1 MRRFTKVSILT
12 VLLVMPIM
20 AMPQSDSCHNL
31 ILNFRFDDARH
42 QISRMP
48 EGHQTAWLS
57 AYTLFVEQLSRLGKP
72 QPDAFAELLKTARH
86 HQSNSADY
94 QQCLSDIY
102 LMKCYACFVNGS
114 YLSSYATYT
123 QARQAVA
130 NLPPNDWRR
139 QRFEL
144 IELIYDGQ
152 VQNVAPLFADN
163 LTENVRTKR
172 YCQIVESL
180 TNNPEV
186 PESFKNELK
195 VASLLLYPLVSDN
208 SLLGLG
214 LLRSFGREWP
224 VSSPIAAYTAAKRLI
239 ADDSTALALKILS
252 SACQHGFN
260 KQFNSINLLIG
271 NTMLNISNDSCEFFL
286 NQFISNQNNP
296 SDVLYAKF
304 KLAWFWF
311 LKGDTTKYESLCQ
324 KVMQSAAIT
333 SSDAQAK
340 YECAM
345 YRYWDTLLLRA
356 RLAFDAADYKRC
368 KSILEAAGQHK
379 SQFTPIQAN
388 EYAYRMG
395 RVCHKT
401 GDYENAKRFY
411 EAAID
416 RNLEKT
422 LYYPCYAAY
431 YIGLIYKSEGDK
443 MKANEYF
450 KICRKTDSPIY
461 GESIHQKAKR
471 EME

>member
-20 AMPQSDSCHNL
+20 AMPQSDSCQNL
-31 ILNFRFDDARH
+31 ILNFRFNDARQ
-42 QISRMP
+42 QIFRMP
-48 EGHQTAWLS
+48 EGYQTAWLS
-57 AYTLFVEQLSRLGKP
+57 AYTLFVEQLSELGKP
-72 QPDAFAELLKTARH
+72 QPDALAELLKTARH
-86 HQSNSADY
+86 HQANSADY

-114 YLSSYATYT
+114 YLSSYAAYT

-130 NLPPNDWRR
+130 CLPPDDWRR

-163 LTENVRTKR
+163 LTEDERTER
-172 YCQIVESL
+172 YCKIVESL
-180 TNNPEV
+180 TYNPEV
-186 PESFKNELK
+186 PEPFKNELK
-195 VASLLLYPLVSDN
+195 VASLLLYPLISDSN
-208 SLLGLG
+208 SSGLK
-214 LLRSFGREWP
+214 LMQSFGREWP
-224 VSSPIAAYTAAKRLI
+224 VSSPIAAYTAAQHLI
-239 ADDSTALALKILS
+239 ANDSTPRALKILS
-252 SACQHGFN
+252 SACQRGYN

-271 NTMLNISNDSCEFFL
+271 NTMLNVGNDSCDFFL
-286 NQFISNQNNP
+286 SQFISNQNNL

-304 KLAWFWF
+304 KMAWHKF
-311 LKGDTTKYESLCQ
+311 LKGDTAAYESLCQ
-324 KVMQSAAIT
+324 KVMLSSAIT

-356 RLAFDAADYKRC
+356 RLAFDAADYQRC

-379 SQFTPIQAN
+379 SRFTPIQAN

-401 GDYENAKRFY
+401 GDWANAKRFY

-443 MKANEYF
+443 TKANEYF

-461 GESIHQKAKR
+461 SESIHQKAKR

>member
-1 MRRFTKVSILT
+1 
-12 VLLVMPIM
+12 MPMM
-20 AMPQSDSCHNL
+20 AMPQTDSCQNL
-31 ILNFRFDDARH
+31 ILKFRFDDARQ

-48 EGHQTAWLS
+48 EGYQTAWLS
-57 AYTLFVEQLSRLGKP
+57 AYTLFVEQLSELGKP
-72 QPDAFAELLKTARH
+72 QPDALAELLKTARH
-86 HQSNSADY
+86 HQSNSTDY

-114 YLSSYATYT
+114 YLSSYTAYT

-130 NLPPNDWRR
+130 NLPPDDWRR

-224 VSSPIAAYTAAKRLI
+224 VSSPIAAYTAAKHLI
-239 ADDSTALALKILS
+239 ANDSTPRALKILS
-252 SACQHGFN
+252 SACQRGYN

-271 NTMLNISNDSCEFFL
+271 NTMLNVGNDSCDFFL
-286 NQFISNQNNP
+286 SQFISNQNNL

-304 KLAWFWF
+304 KMAWHKF
-311 LKGDTTKYESLCQ
+311 LKGDTAAHESLCQ
-324 KVMQSAAIT
+324 KVMQSSAIT

-356 RLAFDAADYKRC
+356 RLAFDAADYQRC

-379 SQFTPIQAN
+379 SRFTPIQAN

-401 GDYENAKRFY
+401 GDWANAKRFY

-443 MKANEYF
+443 TKANEYF

-461 GESIHQKAKR
+461 SESIHQKAKR